1 MRGEFGTILVFLAA
15 GAAFVLICVGLSL
28 LIQPRNPDPEKL
40 ATYECGEEPEGEA
53 RIRYNFRFYTVALT
67 FIIFEAEILFMFPW
81 SIIFGDE
88 VAAGNG
94 LITFIK
100 GIIFVLILAL
110 GLVYAWAKGD
120 LDWVKPRPSFTA
132 EDVEMPEEAIFKHHE
147 AARTARATT
156 AGE

>member
-15 GAAFVLICVGLSL
+15 GAGFVFVNILISRL
-28 LIQPRNPDPEKL
+28 LQPRNPDPEKL
-40 ATYECGEEPEGEA
+40 ATYECGEEPKGDA

-81 SIIFGDE
+81 AIIFGDE

-94 LITFIK
+94 FITFIK
-100 GIIFVLILAL
+100 GIIFIGILAL
-110 GLVYAWAKGD
+110 GLAYAWAKGD
-120 LDWVKPRPSFTA
+120 LDWVKPRPAFTA
-132 EDVEMPEEAIFKHHE
+132 EDVEMPEEAIFKHHG
-147 AARTARATT
+147 AASVPRATT